1 MSWDVVIFNL
11 SKKVSSLED
20 IDESILIGIAS
31 NKRFKEILIE
41 NFPDIKWDGNCGIV
55 ERDNIY
61 IEVFIGEPGHDT
73 FSNTIFFLRN
83 GEASIFEIINLC
95 KKYGWQIYDTSLGAM
110 IDLDKPEQNGYTNY
124 ENYVNQIL
132 SSRPNYE

>member
-11 SKKVSSLED
+11 SKKVSSVEE
-20 IDESILIGIAS
+20 IDVSILIDIAS

-41 NFPDIKWDGNCGIV
+41 NFPDIKWDDNCGIV

-61 IEVFIGEPGHDT
+61 IEVFIGELKDDT
-73 FSNTIFFLRN
+73 FSNTIFFLRD

-110 IDLDKPEQNGYTNY
+110 IDVDNPGLNGYTNY
-124 ENYVNQIL
+124 RNYVNQIL
-132 SSRPNYE
+132 GSKTDDE